1 MALPGSLLLIDRKGN
16 LVQTFANAFIQG
28 PWDFT
33 VDDQGNQVHVFVSNS
48 ITGTISR
55 LDLAFNGGV
64 FSLKGAFT
72 IASGYTHHADPVTFE
87 VSPTGLAFDVRRD
100 VLYVA
105 STGDNTVFA
114 VRNAGRLSQS
124 LGTGQAL
131 FSGGHLHGALAMVL
145 APNGHLLISNSD
157 EFNPNPQEPSAI
169 DVYTVNGQ
177 FIGQIF
183 VDPNL
188 GGAFGLN
195 IANVDAEVVR
205 FAAVNDNQNTL
216 TIWTLNMPE

>member
-1 MALPGSLLLIDRKGN
+1 M
-16 LVQTFANAFIQG
+16 IQ
-28 PWDFT
+28 
-33 VDDQGNQVHVFVSNS
+33 
-48 ITGTISR
+48 
-55 LDLAFNGGV
+55 
-64 FSLKGAFT
+64 GAFT
-72 IASGYTHHADPVTFE
+72 IASGYTHHADPATFE
-87 VSPTGLAFDVRRD
+87 VSPTGLAFDDKKD

-114 VRNAGRLSQS
+114 VRNAAKLSQS
-124 LGTGQAL
+124 NGEGQPL

-169 DVYTVNGQ
+169 DEYAVDGQ

-183 VDPNL
+183 VDPNQ

-195 IANVDAEVVR
+195 IATSMR
-205 FAAVNDNQNTL
+205 TWFALLPLMITRTRSRSGL
-216 TIWTLNMPE
+216 

>member
-1 MALPGSLLLIDRKGN
+1 
-16 LVQTFANAFIQG
+16 
-28 PWDFT
+28 
-33 VDDQGNQVHVFVSNS
+33 VHVFVSNS

-64 FSLKGAFT
+64 FSLQGAFT
-72 IASGYTHHADPVTFE
+72 IASGYTHRADPATFE
-87 VSPTGLAFDVRRD
+87 VSPTGLAFDATRD
-100 VLYVA
+100 ILYVA

-114 VRNAGRLSQS
+114 VRNAGKLNQS
-124 LGTGQAL
+124 LGTGQGL
-131 FSGGHLHGALAMVL
+131 FSGGHLHGALAMAL

-169 DVYTVNGQ
+169 DEYTVNGQ

-183 VDPNL
+183 VDPNP

-195 IANVDAEVVR
+195 IANVLFCLAQADQCLR
-205 FAAVNDNQNTL
+205 FFFAPWRLCVSFFFRHQSSRKCKTL
-216 TIWTLNMPE
+216 TRSST